1 MASFTH
7 KNYTVG
13 WICALPIEMA
23 AAKAML
29 DKTHDKLTQ
38 PLNDHNTYT
47 LGEIFNHK
55 VVVACLPSGVT
66 GTTSAATVAQQMLA
80 TFPRIR
86 FGLMVGIG
94 GGVPSL
100 DTDIRLGDVVVS
112 NPHGTFGGVVQY
124 DFGKAVTNLRFQR
137 TGSLNK
143 PPNVVLTAVSE
154 LQSNHLMGT
163 SQIIQFLEDMLLR
176 FPRMTQFTYP
186 KREDLLF
193 ESSYEHHVTSR
204 TCRDCDR
211 ERVIARDQRNTTD
224 PYIHYGLIASGNQVV
239 KSAVVR
245 DNLAHQLGAICFELE
260 ASGLMDEFPCL
271 VIRGISDYADSHK
284 NNDWQPYAAA
294 VAAAYAKELLSCV
307 SAAQTESIP
316 SFMDAE
322 LGKKSPVMFIAE
334 RFELTNIDIHTLDPS
349 LDDDREKVYQLFR
362 RTLRG
367 VAFTRD
373 PATEE
378 PLKVTMIK
386 EILTWKFHAKG
397 PWDIWIDRFVVDG
410 YNLNVRDG
418 WGRTP
423 LHYAVEAPQGRMEKA
438 RKLLEKGADLR
449 MMDYEGNTP
458 VDLAQQSE
466 DIAMLTMLLRAWL
479 ADEKETTPC

>member
-1 MASFTH
+1 MMCSHTR
-7 KNYTVG
+7 NDYTIG

-29 DKTHDKLTQ
+29 DKTHDRIAQ
-38 PLNDHNTYT
+38 PPTDHNSYT
-47 LGEIFNHK
+47 LGEIFNHM
-55 VVVACLPSGVT
+55 VVIACLPSGVT
-66 GTTSAATVAQQMLA
+66 GTISAATVAMQMLA
-80 TFPRIR
+80 TFPQIR

-100 DTDIRLGDVVVS
+100 DADIRLGDVVVS
-112 NPHGTFGGVVQY
+112 NPHGSFGGVVQY
-124 DFGKAVTNLRFQR
+124 DFGKAVTGLRFNR

-143 PPNVVLTAVSE
+143 PPNVVLTAISE
-154 LQSNHLMGT
+154 LESNHLMGT
-163 SQIIQFLEDMLLR
+163 TQIPGFLEDILIR
-176 FPRMTQFTYP
+176 FPRMTQFSHP
-186 KREDLLF
+186 KREDVLF
-193 ESSYEHHVTSR
+193 EATYEHDVASR

-211 ERVIARDQRNTTD
+211 KRAIARDERDSTD
-224 PYIHYGLIASGNQVV
+224 PQIHYGLIASGNQVV

-245 DNLAHQLGAICFELE
+245 DKLAHQLGALCFEME

-284 NNDWQPYAAA
+284 NNDWQAYAAA

-307 SAAQTESIP
+307 SVAQTENIP
-316 SFMDAE
+316 NATHISLDMH
-322 LGKKSPVMFIAE
+322 S
-334 RFELTNIDIHTLDPS
+334 LDPS
-349 LDDDREKVYQLFR
+349 LDDDREKLFHLFR
-362 RTLRG
+362 KSLRG
-367 VAFTRD
+367 EACTRD
-373 PATEE
+373 SSTEE

-386 EILTWKFHAKG
+386 EILTSKFHAKG
-397 PWDIWIDRFVVDG
+397 PWNIWLDRVAVNG

-423 LHYAVEAPQGRMEKA
+423 LHYAVGAPKDRVEKA

-458 VDLAQQSE
+458 VDVARQSE
-466 DIAMLTMLLRAWL
+466 DIAILTLLLRAWL
-479 ADEKETTPC
+479 AGEKEGARH